1 MVVPAAAGRL
11 PSMVMIGPSDPVRCA
26 LAASRMCWSPAPST
40 MCAPTRA
47 AASSIRA
54 AISVAFAWPPLSGSL
69 SVRCRSP
76 WCTAGGSSRTW
87 PLWEGSRL
95 PTRKCSTATSV
106 PLACAITSAPSRSAT
121 TTTQAGRAAAAE
133 AAAARCGS
141 GPTRT
146 EVSPMDWPSHC
157 SCSTCPARRRPRGCR
172 ARAPARRRSRRS
184 APEPCRCRHRAR
196 RPGGPRH
203 SRRPPRSTAPRPANW
218 VRERRRSPPGRMRRF
233 LAAARAAGDRAGCGR
248 VAAAETRSS
257 MPWVHLNRPTGRGGA
272 RGAHFPSG

>member
-1 MVVPAAAGRL
+1 
-11 PSMVMIGPSDPVRCA
+11 
-26 LAASRMCWSPAPST
+26 MCWSPAPST

-69 SVRCRSP
+69 SVRFRSP
-76 WCTAGGSSRTW
+76 WCTAGGFSRTW

-157 SCSTCPARRRPRGCR
+157 SCSTCPCAATTTRVPGPCSCASPEPTFSAWAVPAVGAELAGLADRVIPGDLPEVLHLARRIGHGNGGGHHQVGCVGSGPQRAQPGIELDAAESQQRKRG
-172 ARAPARRRSRRS
+172 RRCHGSIS
-184 APEPCRCRHRAR
+184 T
-196 RPGGPRH
+196 GP
-203 SRRPPRSTAPRPANW
+203 PD
-218 VRERRRSPPGRMRRF
+218 
-233 LAAARAAGDRAGCGR
+233 AAARGVPIPIRAD
-248 VAAAETRSS
+248 AERSYRC
-257 MPWVHLNRPTGRGGA
+257 L
-272 RGAHFPSG
+272 